1 MKNIFMKSN
10 QLVILLCCVFLFAC
24 TATKKDKEITT
35 DNKTSVTENVV
46 ADIVVLSPAQLKS
59 ANIIS
64 GIIEK
69 REMHKIIKVSGVI
82 DVPPSNIVSISIP
95 LGGYLKKT
103 SLIPG
108 TLVKKGAV
116 LATLEDPSYIQ
127 LQEDYLTSKSKLTY
141 LEADFNRQ
149 KTLSETKATS
159 DKLFQLAK
167 SEYESQKYMVKA
179 LSEKLKLIGLN
190 PLSLNENNISRAV
203 DFYAP
208 ISGYVTKVNVNIG
221 KYVSPTDVLFEIVDP
236 SDLHLRL
243 TVFENDA
250 SNLKIGN
257 KVTYYIN
264 NNINEKHKATIIVFT
279 PNINEN
285 RSTDVHCHLAS
296 AVKNLYPGTF
306 VNAEI
311 ELNNAKVNAIP
322 EEAIVK
328 WENKPHVFLKV
339 ANDSYKLV
347 PVVTG
352 LVTNGFIEIITPLGS
367 QEVVTKNAYT
377 LMMKLKN
384 SAEE

>member
-306 VNAEI
+306 ANAEI

>member
-1 MKNIFMKSN
+1 MKSN
-10 QLVILLCCVFLFAC
+10 HLVILLCCVALFAC
-24 TATKKDKEITT
+24 TSTKKDKEITT
-35 DNKTSVTENVV
+35 DSKTVTNENVV

-69 REMHKIIKVSGVI
+69 NEMHKIIKVSGVI

-190 PLSLNENNISRAV
+190 PLTLNENNISRAV
-203 DFYAP
+203 NFYAP

-264 NNINEKHKATIIVFT
+264 NNIKEKHKASIIVFT

-296 AVKNLYPGTF
+296 PVKNLYPGTF
-306 VNAEI
+306 ANAEI
-311 ELNNAKVNAIP
+311 ELSNARVNAIP
-322 EEAIVK
+322 EDAIVK

-339 ANDSYKLV
+339 ANDSYKLI
-347 PVVTG
+347 PVETG
-352 LVTNGFIEIITPLGS
+352 LSTNGFVEIITPLGN

>member
-1 MKNIFMKSN
+1 MKSN
-10 QLVILLCCVFLFAC
+10 HLVILLCCVTLFAC
-24 TATKKDKEITT
+24 TANTKDKGASTESKA
-35 DNKTSVTENVV
+35 NLTENI
-46 ADIVVLSPAQLKS
+46 ATDMVVLSPAQLKS

-69 REMHKIIKVSGVI
+69 KEMHKIIKVSGVI
-82 DVPPSNIVSISIP
+82 DVPPSNIVSVSIP

-108 TLVKKGAV
+108 TLVKKGAI

-127 LQEDYLTSKSKLTY
+127 LQEDYLTSKSKLAY

-159 DKLFQLAK
+159 DKSYQLAK

-221 KYVSPTDVLFEIVDP
+221 KYVTPTDVLFEIVDP

-257 KVTYYIN
+257 NVTFYIN
-264 NNINEKHKATIIVFT
+264 NNIKEKYKATVIVFT

-296 AVKNLYPGTF
+296 TVKNLYPGTF
-306 VNAEI
+306 ANAEI
-311 ELNNAKVNAIP
+311 ELSNAKVNAIP

-339 ANDSYKLV
+339 TNDSFKLV
-347 PVVTG
+347 PVETG
-352 LVTNGFIEIITPLGS
+352 LVTNGFVEIITPLGN

-384 SAEE
+384 STEE

>member
-1 MKNIFMKSN
+1 MKSN
-10 QLVILLCCVFLFAC
+10 HLVILLCCVALFAC
-24 TATKKDKEITT
+24 TSTKKDKEITT
-35 DNKTSVTENVV
+35 DSKTVTNENVV

-69 REMHKIIKVSGVI
+69 NEMHKIIKVSGVI

-149 KTLSETKATS
+149 KTLTETKATS

-190 PLSLNENNISRAV
+190 PLTLNENNISRAV
-203 DFYAP
+203 NFYAP

-264 NNINEKHKATIIVFT
+264 NNIKEKHKASIIVFT

-296 AVKNLYPGTF
+296 PVKNLYPGTF
-306 VNAEI
+306 ANAEI
-311 ELNNAKVNAIP
+311 ELSNARVNAIP
-322 EEAIVK
+322 EDAIVK

-339 ANDSYKLV
+339 ANDSYKLI
-347 PVVTG
+347 PVETG
-352 LVTNGFIEIITPLGS
+352 LSTNGFVEIITPLGN

>member
-190 PLSLNENNISRAV
+190 PLTLNENNISRAV

-257 KVTYYIN
+257 NVTYYIN

-296 AVKNLYPGTF
+296 TVKNLYPGTF
-306 VNAEI
+306 ANAEI

-347 PVVTG
+347 PVATG

>member
-1 MKNIFMKSN
+1 MKNIFMKPN
-10 QLVILLCCVFLFAC
+10 QLVILLCCIFLFSC
-24 TATKKDKEITT
+24 TGAKKGKENTT
-35 DNKTSVTENVV
+35 DSTNSKTENVIT
-46 ADIVVLSPAQLKS
+46 DLVVLSAAQQKN

-64 GIIEK
+64 GMIEK
-69 REMHKIIKVSGVI
+69 KEMHKIIKVSGVI

-127 LQEDYLTSKSKLTY
+127 LQEDYLTSKSKLAY
-141 LEADFNRQ
+141 LESDFNRQ

-159 DKLFQLAK
+159 DKSYQLSK
-167 SEYESQKYMVKA
+167 TEYESQKYMVKG

-190 PLSLNENNISRAV
+190 PLTLNENNISSAIN
-203 DFYAP
+203 FYAP

-221 KYVSPTDVLFEIVDP
+221 KYVTPTDVLFEIIDP

-243 TVFENDA
+243 NVFENDA

-257 KVTYYIN
+257 NVTFYIN
-264 NNINEKHKATIIVFT
+264 NNIKEKHKATIILFT

-296 AVKNLYPGTF
+296 TVKNLYPGTF
-306 VNAEI
+306 ANAEI
-311 ELNNAKVNAIP
+311 ELSNAKVNAIP

-328 WENKPHVFLKV
+328 WENKPYIFLKV

-347 PVVTG
+347 PVETG
-352 LVTNGFIEIITPLGS
+352 LVTNGFIEIITPLGN

-384 SAEE
+384 NTEE

>member
-1 MKNIFMKSN
+1 MKSN
-10 QLVILLCCVFLFAC
+10 HLVILLCCVALFAC
-24 TATKKDKEITT
+24 TSTKKDKEITT
-35 DNKTSVTENVV
+35 DSKTVTNENVV

-69 REMHKIIKVSGVI
+69 KEMHKIIKVSGVI

-190 PLSLNENNISRAV
+190 PLTLNENNISRAV
-203 DFYAP
+203 NFYAP

-264 NNINEKHKATIIVFT
+264 NNIKGKHKASIIVFT

-285 RSTDVHCHLAS
+285 RSTDVHCRLAS
-296 AVKNLYPGTF
+296 PVKNLYPGTF
-306 VNAEI
+306 ANAEI
-311 ELNNAKVNAIP
+311 ELSNAKVNAIP

-347 PVVTG
+347 PVETG
-352 LVTNGFIEIITPLGS
+352 LSTNGFVEIITPLGN

>member
-257 KVTYYIN
+257 NVTYYIN

-296 AVKNLYPGTF
+296 TVKNLYPGTF
-306 VNAEI
+306 ANAEI

-347 PVVTG
+347 PVETG

>member
-1 MKNIFMKSN
+1 MKSN
-10 QLVILLCCVFLFAC
+10 HLVILLCCVALFAC
-24 TATKKDKEITT
+24 TSTKKDKEITT
-35 DNKTSVTENVV
+35 DSKTVTTENVA

-59 ANIIS
+59 ANVIS

-69 REMHKIIKVSGVI
+69 KEMHKIIKVSGVI

-116 LATLEDPSYIQ
+116 LATLEDPAYIQ
-127 LQEDYLTSKSKLTY
+127 LQEDYLTSKSKLAY

-159 DKLFQLAK
+159 DKLYQLAK
-167 SEYESQKYMVKA
+167 SEFESQKYMVKA

-190 PLSLNENNISRAV
+190 PLTLNENNISRAV

-257 KVTYYIN
+257 NVTFYIN
-264 NNINEKHKATIIVFT
+264 NNSTEKHKATIIVFT

-285 RSTDVHCHLAS
+285 RSTDVHCHLNS
-296 AVKNLYPGTF
+296 TVKNLYPGTF
-306 VNAEI
+306 ANAEI
-311 ELNNAKVNAIP
+311 ELSNAKVNAIP

-347 PVVTG
+347 PVQTG
-352 LVTNGFIEIITPLGS
+352 LTTNGFIEIITPLGN

-384 SAEE
+384 STEE

>member
-1 MKNIFMKSN
+1 MKSN
-10 QLVILLCCVFLFAC
+10 QLVILLCCSLLFSC
-24 TATKKDKEITT
+24 TDANKDKQTSS
-35 DNKTSVTENVV
+35 DSKTNTIETVE
-46 ADIVVLSPAQLKS
+46 ADVVVLSAPQLKS
-59 ANIIS
+59 ANIVS
-64 GIIEK
+64 GVMQK
-69 REMHKIIKVSGVI
+69 KSMHKIIKVSGVI

-103 SLIPG
+103 TLIPG
-108 TLVKKGAV
+108 TLVKKGAI

-127 LQEDYLTSKSKLTY
+127 LQEDYLTSKSKLEY

-149 KTLSETKATS
+149 KTLNETKATS
-159 DKLFQLAK
+159 EKLYQLAK
-167 SEYESQKYMVKA
+167 SDYESQKYMVKA

-190 PLSLNENNISRAV
+190 PASLNENNISRAIN
-203 DFYAP
+203 FYAP

-257 KVTYYIN
+257 DVSYYIN
-264 NNINEKHKATIIVFT
+264 NNIKEKHKASIIVFT

-285 RSTDVHCHLAS
+285 RSTDVHCHLLGT
-296 AVKNLYPGTF
+296 VKNLYPGTF

-311 ELNNAKVNAIP
+311 ALDNANLNAIP
-322 EEAIVK
+322 EEAIIK
-328 WENKPHVFLKV
+328 WENKPHVFLKITK
-339 ANDSYKLV
+339 DSFKLV
-347 PVVTG
+347 PVETG
-352 LVTNGFIEIITPLGS
+352 IVTNGFIEIITPLGS

-377 LMMKLKN
+377 LLMKLKN
-384 SAEE
+384 SAAE

>member
-167 SEYESQKYMVKA
+167 SDYESQKYMVKA

-285 RSTDVHCHLAS
+285 RSTDVHCHLVS

-347 PVVTG
+347 PVETG
-352 LVTNGFIEIITPLGS
+352 LVTNGFIEIITPLGN

>member
-296 AVKNLYPGTF
+296 TVKNLYPGTF

-347 PVVTG
+347 PVETG